1 MRFFVLHILLLN
13 LQTNTSHFGAWISLP
28 GISIFYLSL
37 FCIDTYIYG
46 KTNYKQI
53 FCLCVVLNK
62 ITFSPIKGRQVRLLV
77 LFLISHTI
85 LSLLLTSHYIIFI
98 VVVSNF
104 PIRMAV
110 VHLEFPSN
118 KTNKVTQF
126 LSPNRPILLFAK
138 DVFISLYQLIF
149 S

>member
-1 MRFFVLHILLLN
+1 MNFCFTYTTFEPADQYEPFWCL
-13 LQTNTSHFGAWISLP
+13 ISLP
-28 GISIFYLSL
+28 GISIFTYP
-37 FCIDTYIYG
+37 FFIDTYIYA
-46 KTNYKQI
+46 NYKQI

-62 ITFSPIKGRQVRLLV
+62 ITFLLLRTAGTTASP
-77 LFLISHTI
+77 FLISHTI
-85 LSLLLTSHYIIFI
+85 LSLLLTSHCIIFI

-118 KTNKVTQF
+118 KTNKVTNFFHQIGQF
-126 LSPNRPILLFAK
+126 FVCKRCFHIVIPI
-138 DVFISLYQLIF
+138 DF